1 MAGETLALRMLIRR
15 GTAADIPDL
24 MALERQALTAAHW
37 SPEQYQT
44 VFLGE
49 APSRALLVVE
59 SDGGIQGFIAGRI
72 LDKEWEIENVV
83 VAKSARRRSL
93 GSQLLQEFVALARER
108 GGEKIFLEV
117 RESNLG
123 ARRLYEKL
131 SFSKSGRR
139 RLYYREPQEDA
150 IVYQLGLV

>member
-1 MAGETLALRMLIRR
+1 
-15 GTAADIPDL
+15 
-24 MALERQALTAAHW
+24 
-37 SPEQYQT
+37 
-44 VFLGE
+44 LGE

-93 GSQLLQEFVALARER
+93 GSQLLQEFVALARKR